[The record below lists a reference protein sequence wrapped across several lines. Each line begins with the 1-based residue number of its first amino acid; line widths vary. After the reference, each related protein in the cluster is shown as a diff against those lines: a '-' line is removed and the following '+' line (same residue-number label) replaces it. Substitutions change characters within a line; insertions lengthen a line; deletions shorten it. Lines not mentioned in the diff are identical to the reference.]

1 MSKGSSKKYMDIRR
15 TNLPDEVKNL
25 IDEDELKQAV
35 LDEAERNVPKIAGK
49 ELRDDGSAV
58 SEMEDYSGIILG
70 PDEREEY
77 LLVLDFLESLGL
89 KFAPA
94 VLRYESQ
101 HPEIESNRRELA
113 DRLDL
118 NAKSKDPLLV
128 QLFQE
133 RLDEIK
139 KK

>member
-1 MSKGSSKKYMDIRR
+1 MDIRR

-25 IDEDELKQAV
+25 VDEDELKQAV

-49 ELRDDGSAV
+49 EIHDDQSAV
-58 SEMEDYSGIILG
+58 SEIDDYSGIILG
-70 PDEREEY
+70 ADEKEEY
-77 LLVLDFLESLGL
+77 LLVLDFLESIGL

-101 HPEIESNRRELA
+101 HPEIEPSRRELA

-118 NAKSKDPLLV
+118 NARSKEPLLV

-139 KK
+139 RK